1 MKFIITRTSSDDYME
16 IKEISTIEELIKFR
30 NEVKEKIIIKRNFWY
45 NEGEEGIKNI
55 SEWYSNVDA
64 KEVVTIPNGI
74 EIYDDY
80 RE

>member
-30 NEVKEKIIIKRNFWY
+30 NEVREKIIIKRNFWY

-64 KEVVTIPNGI
+64 KEVVTIPNEI